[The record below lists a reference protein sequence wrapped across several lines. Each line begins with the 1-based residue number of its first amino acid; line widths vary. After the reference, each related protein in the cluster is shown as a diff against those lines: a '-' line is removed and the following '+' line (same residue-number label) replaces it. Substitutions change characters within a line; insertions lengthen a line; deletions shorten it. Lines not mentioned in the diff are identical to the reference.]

1 MSMSKSMQVTG
12 HDKPIVVIKL
22 GGSMLEQL
30 SESFLDSIKE
40 LLTTKRV
47 IIVHGGG
54 PDINNMLTKLNVK
67 SEFYNGMRKTTK
79 EVLEIAEMVLSGKIN
94 KQLTALLTK
103 KNVKAIGL
111 SGTDGQLIVSS
122 FLDEENLGF
131 VGKVEQI
138 NDELLRS
145 LLILDYVPV
154 IAPIGITADGQ
165 KLNINADLA
174 ASAIAEKINAEQ
186 LLFVTNVPGILHDG
200 KLIEEATETMIEK
213 LIEQKVIY
221 GGMIPKV
228 QAALDALSDQLEHV
242 MIVSGNDRIFKEGK
256 MIGTKITKKREVVV
270 K

>member
-1 MSMSKSMQVTG
+1 MQVTG

-103 KNVKAIGL
+103 KC
-111 SGTDGQLIVSS
+111 
-122 FLDEENLGF
+122 E
-131 VGKVEQI
+131 
-138 NDELLRS
+138 
-145 LLILDYVPV
+145 
-154 IAPIGITADGQ
+154 
-165 KLNINADLA
+165 
-174 ASAIAEKINAEQ
+174 
-186 LLFVTNVPGILHDG
+186 
-200 KLIEEATETMIEK
+200 
-213 LIEQKVIY
+213 
-221 GGMIPKV
+221 
-228 QAALDALSDQLEHV
+228 SDRTFRH
-242 MIVSGNDRIFKEGK
+242 
-256 MIGTKITKKREVVV
+256 
-270 K
+270 

>member
-1 MSMSKSMQVTG
+1 MQVTG

-94 KQLTALLTK
+94 KQLTALLTQ

-174 ASAIAEKINAEQ
+174 ASAIAEK
-186 LLFVTNVPGILHDG
+186 
-200 KLIEEATETMIEK
+200 
-213 LIEQKVIY
+213 
-221 GGMIPKV
+221 
-228 QAALDALSDQLEHV
+228 
-242 MIVSGNDRIFKEGK
+242 
-256 MIGTKITKKREVVV
+256 
-270 K
+270 